1 MNRTETVMDIL
12 KTLSDEETIQLTDSL
27 AADLHLDSL
36 AMVMLLVCLED
47 TLQIQLKESDMNP
60 YDLQTVEDVVKL
72 AQRYEGG

>member
-1 MNRTETVMDIL
+1 MNRTETVIEIL

>member
-1 MNRTETVMDIL
+1 MKTTETVLEIL
-12 KTLSDEETIQLTDSL
+12 KTVSDEETIQLTDSL
-27 AADLHLDSL
+27 AEDLHLDSL

>member
-1 MNRTETVMDIL
+1 MNMTEKVLEIL
-12 KTLSDEETIQLTDSL
+12 KTLSDEETIRLTDSL
-27 AADLHLDSL
+27 AGDLHLDSL
-36 AMVMLLVCLED
+36 ALVMLLVCLED

>member
-1 MNRTETVMDIL
+1 MKTTETVLEIL
-12 KTLSDEETIQLTDSL
+12 KTVSDEEKIQLTDSL
-27 AADLHLDSL
+27 AEDLHLDSL

>member
-1 MNRTETVMDIL
+1 MKTTETVLEIL
-12 KTLSDEETIQLTDSL
+12 KTVSDEETIQLTDSL
-27 AADLHLDSL
+27 AEDLHLDSL

-72 AQRYEGG
+72 AQKYEGG